1 MFLPIAMAT
10 NLKSAIFIDLIVARN
25 VWVALCVSD
34 VPVSDYVR
42 SYSTGLTSCALP
54 PSVL

>member
-25 VWVALCVSD
+25 VWVAAM
-34 VPVSDYVR
+34 R
-42 SYSTGLTSCALP
+42 ERGTG
-54 PSVL
+54 V

>member
-25 VWVALCVSD
+25 VSASR
-34 VPVSDYVR
+34 Y
-42 SYSTGLTSCALP
+42 A
-54 PSVL
+54 